1 MLPWAQEG
9 SECWRSVDPP
19 SLRSLVCLYY
29 WLLYSPPIFCF
40 DYRWSILL
48 VCFLLIPLSTLA
60 LFLLDEED
68 NLLCSVSHENFFS
81 NHLPGYC
88 LDSNSP
94 RPVRRGWD
102 TFWVIISL
110 LLWFIC
116 YYGWLEGLYL
126 TKCLTVKNYM
136 DMISTKLVV
145 QTSINTTD
153 ARGESLE
160 TPKTCLKY
168 VISKTFYH
176 HWSSSRAPS

>member
-1 MLPWAQEG
+1 MLPWSQEG

-19 SLRSLVCLYY
+19 SSLGSPVCLYY

-88 LDSNSP
+88 CLDSNSP
-94 RPVRRGWD
+94 RPVRCGWD
-102 TFWVIISL
+102 TFLSYNPIIVVIYM
-110 LLWFIC
+110 LLWLTGGFIFV
-116 YYGWLEGLYL
+116 
-126 TKCLTVKNYM
+126 TVYNSK
-136 DMISTKLVV
+136 KLHGYDFNKVGCSN
-145 QTSINTTD
+145 Q
-153 ARGESLE
+153 
-160 TPKTCLKY
+160 
-168 VISKTFYH
+168 H
-176 HWSSSRAPS
+176 

>member
-1 MLPWAQEG
+1 MLPWSQEG

-19 SLRSLVCLYY
+19 SSLGSPVCLYY

-81 NHLPGYC
+81 NHLPGSC

-102 TFWVIISL
+102 TFWVIIPL

-126 TKCLTVKNYM
+126 TVCNSKKITW
-136 DMISTKLVV
+136 LVV
-145 QTSINTTD
+145 GWLFKPALIQQTPGGKFRDTKNM
-153 ARGESLE
+153 
-160 TPKTCLKY
+160 LK
-168 VISKTFYH
+168 ICN
-176 HWSSSRAPS
+176 

>member
-1 MLPWAQEG
+1 MLPWTQEEG

-126 TKCLTVKNYM
+126 TVSNSK
-136 DMISTKLVV
+136 KLHGYDFNKVGCSN
-145 QTSINTTD
+145 Q
-153 ARGESLE
+153 
-160 TPKTCLKY
+160 
-168 VISKTFYH
+168 H
-176 HWSSSRAPS
+176 

>member
-1 MLPWAQEG
+1 MLPWSQEG

-19 SLRSLVCLYY
+19 SSLGSPVCLYY

-126 TKCLTVKNYM
+126 TVYNSK
-136 DMISTKLVV
+136 KLHGYDFNKVGCSN
-145 QTSINTTD
+145 Q
-153 ARGESLE
+153 
-160 TPKTCLKY
+160 
-168 VISKTFYH
+168 H
-176 HWSSSRAPS
+176 